1 MKKFEYVVKDEV
13 GIHARPAG
21 LLVKE
26 AKKYESKITISKDG
40 KSAEATKLMAV
51 MGLGVKCGQSVE
63 VSVEGG
69 DEDAAF
75 EGIKAFFES
84 NL

>member
-1 MKKFEYVVKDEV
+1 M
-13 GIHARPAG
+13 
-21 LLVKE
+21 KE

-75 EGIKAFFES
+75 EGIKAFFEA

>member
-51 MGLGVKCGQSVE
+51 MGLGVKCGQSVK

-69 DEDAAF
+69 NEDAAF
-75 EGIKAFFES
+75 EGIKAFFEA

>member
-1 MKKFEYVVKDEV
+1 MKAFEYVITDEI

-21 LLVKE
+21 ALVKE
-26 AKKYESKITISKDG
+26 AKKYQSKIIISKDG

-51 MGLGVKCGQSVE
+51 MGLGVKCGQSVKVE
-63 VSVEGG
+63 VSGP
-69 DEDAAF
+69 DEDIAC
-75 EGIKAFFES
+75 EEIKKFFEA

>member
-1 MKKFEYVVKDEV
+1 MKKFEYVVKDDV

-75 EGIKAFFES
+75 EGIKAFFEA

>member
-75 EGIKAFFES
+75 EGIKAFFEAH
-84 NL
+84 L